1 MLGLVKAQM
10 VKNAVIVPVG
20 AKGGFVVKNAS
31 ADPAVQRLQG
41 AECYREFVRGMLDI
55 TDNVAGGVVQHPADA
70 VIYDGDDAYLVVA
83 ADKGTATFSDLAN
96 DVAAEYDFW
105 LGDAFASGG
114 SAGYDHKA
122 MGITAR
128 GAWASVRRHARVLGK
143 NADSEPLTTVGI
155 GDMSG
160 DVFGNGMLRS
170 RHLRLIAAFDHR
182 HIFIDPDPDPEVSF
196 DERRRLFELPR
207 SSWADY
213 DTRLIS
219 TGGGV
224 YSRATKS
231 ITLSAEARA
240 ALGMTAEQVTPIELI
255 RAIMTAPVDLLWNG
269 GIGTYVKAGSE
280 SHADV
285 GDRAN
290 DSVRVDASELRCR
303 MVGEGGNLGF
313 TQLGRVEYALA
324 DGLIYTDAID
334 NSAGVD
340 CSDHEVNIKILLGD
354 VVAAGGLPADERN
367 ALLFEMTDE
376 VADLVLANNQ
386 AQTLGLMIARRQA
399 LPMANVHA
407 RYVEQLE
414 ADHWLDRQLEFLP
427 TDRQIADRQSAGRG
441 LLTPELAVMMAYTKN
456 ADVADILLTDL
467 PDDPALATDL
477 SSYFPEPLRERFP
490 DAIRSHRL
498 RREITTT
505 RLVNQMVNLS
515 GISYDHRMTEDTG
528 ASTSD
533 VARAWVAMRE
543 IFGFAEQWREIDE
556 LGTSITLETQLD
568 LFLDCRRTAERCS
581 LWLLRHR
588 HPPIDIEATAADF
601 RSGIQSLLVGF
612 DGLLSGRMA
621 DSVYSTE
628 AARLAAGVPE
638 SLAQRSAIWKLLHT
652 GFDVIEIAERDGVPL
667 ATAATVYWQVFD
679 RLELMWLWDAI
690 GALPRV
696 DRWQTQARSAL
707 RDDLMT
713 ILAEL
718 AGTVI
723 RRSGGSTDSWIAAN
737 ERPLSRALEMFAEIR
752 RAEVF
757 DLTNLS
763 VALRQLRNLGLT
775 SVHER

>member
-1 MLGLVKAQM
+1 M
-10 VKNAVIVPVG
+10 
-20 AKGGFVVKNAS
+20 
-31 ADPAVQRLQG
+31 
-41 AECYREFVRGMLDI
+41 
-55 TDNVAGGVVQHPADA
+55 
-70 VIYDGDDAYLVVA
+70 
-83 ADKGTATFSDLAN
+83 
-96 DVAAEYDFW
+96 
-105 LGDAFASGG
+105 
-114 SAGYDHKA
+114 
-122 MGITAR
+122 
-128 GAWASVRRHARVLGK
+128 
-143 NADSEPLTTVGI
+143 
-155 GDMSG
+155 
-160 DVFGNGMLRS
+160 
-170 RHLRLIAAFDHR
+170 
-182 HIFIDPDPDPEVSF
+182 
-196 DERRRLFELPR
+196 
-207 SSWADY
+207 
-213 DTRLIS
+213 
-219 TGGGV
+219 
-224 YSRATKS
+224 
-231 ITLSAEARA
+231 
-240 ALGMTAEQVTPIELI
+240 TPIELI
-255 RAIMTAPVDLLWNG
+255 RAILMAPVDLLWNG
-269 GIGTYVKAGSE
+269 GIGTYVKASSE
-280 SHADV
+280 SHGDV

-290 DSVRVDASELRCR
+290 DAVRVDASELRCR
-303 MVGEGGNLGF
+303 MVAEGGNLGF

-354 VVAAGGLPADERN
+354 VVAAGGLPAGERN
-367 ALLFEMTDE
+367 QLLFEMTDE
-376 VADLVLANNQ
+376 VASLVLDNNR

-407 RYVEQLE
+407 RYLHQLE

-456 ADVADILLTDL
+456 ADVADMLLTDL

-477 SSYFPEPLRERFP
+477 SSYFPGPFRERFP
-490 DAIRSHRL
+490 DAIRTHRL

-543 IFGFAEQWREIDE
+543 IFGFAEQWHQIDE
-556 LGTSITLETQLD
+556 LGTSITLDTQLD

-588 HPPIDIEATAADF
+588 HPPIDIEATIADF
-601 RSGIQSLLVGF
+601 RPGIQSLLVGF

-652 GFDVIEIAERDGVPL
+652 GFDVIEIAEREGVPL
-667 ATAATVYWQVFD
+667 ATATTVYWQVFD

-690 GALPRV
+690 GALPRA

-723 RRSGGSTDSWIAAN
+723 RRSGGSTESWIAAN
-737 ERPLSRALEMFAEIR
+737 ERPLARALEMFAEIR